1 MLLDKALFNSDISD
15 QRVLVQLAQD
25 VGMET
30 LETLIQLF
38 IGELATLS
46 ARLSDA
52 ITHSNTKEIQQV
64 VHVLKNSA
72 ALFGAMPLA
81 ILAEQLHGTQSLSE
95 AQQFAAAQTIQ
106 QKIAASRNAYQQLV
120 TRTS

>member
-1 MLLDKALFNSDISD
+1 MLLDKALLNSDISD
-15 QRVLVQLAQD
+15 HRVLVQLAHD

-38 IGELATLS
+38 IGELATLN
-46 ARLSDA
+46 ARLSEA
-52 ITHSNTKEIQQV
+52 ITQSDINEIQQV
-64 VHVLKNSA
+64 VHILKNSA

-81 ILAEQLHGTQSLSE
+81 MLAEQLHGTQSLSE

-106 QKIAASRNAYQQLV
+106 QNIAASRNAYLQLV
-120 TRTS
+120 TRTP